1 MTKNP
6 ATRRPGALGAEV
18 WGSES
23 GILGVGHVSIICRL
37 LYAYINIFA
46 HIYIYICTQEY
57 MVIQAY
63 KISLFK
69 TMSIGCIAGIDANIS
84 SIPSVFILYCMVPF
98 GHFSLMLALKETHP
112 RKCGCSRNHHFITV
126 LPLYIFRTRP
136 PKIIQIAPKIFFFKP
151 IGFHRGKNALI
162 PFWRI
167 QF

>member
-1 MTKNP
+1 
-6 ATRRPGALGAEV
+6 
-18 WGSES
+18 
-23 GILGVGHVSIICRL
+23 
-37 LYAYINIFA
+37 
-46 HIYIYICTQEY
+46 

-136 PKIIQIAPKIFFFKP
+136 PKIIDSSTIGLTGFFSADSKGGSVQTDQLQVQLSHRIIQLRISISNYIPPPPKDSDFFEKMP
-151 IGFHRGKNALI
+151 LEDSKRSMTSSNSD
-162 PFWRI
+162 
-167 QF
+167 